1 MTEFLEKATE
11 LLIKRE
17 AIRLKPYRWPAGKL
31 TIGIGRNLEDKG
43 ISRAEA
49 IFLCE
54 NDILDAIE
62 DLNDIFGPLS
72 SNELTEA
79 RQLVLVDM
87 RFNLGPGGFRTFKK
101 MIAAVKV
108 GDWEEAAAQM
118 KDSAYFKQVGSRG
131 LRLYNMMKGITA

>member
-11 LLIKRE
+11 LLIKHE
-17 AIRLKPYRWPAGKL
+17 AIRLKPYRCPAGKL